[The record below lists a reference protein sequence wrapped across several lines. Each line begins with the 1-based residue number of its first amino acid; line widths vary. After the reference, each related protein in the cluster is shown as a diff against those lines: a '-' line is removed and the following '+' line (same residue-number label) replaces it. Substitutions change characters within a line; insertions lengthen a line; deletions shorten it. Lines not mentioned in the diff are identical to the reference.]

1 MNFLELRLPS
11 GVLLASGSESVPVS
25 DHRLSQGSLRFGRA
39 GWMKPQRA
47 GSSGEL
53 YIMIKMQWDIPLRV
67 IGNWN
72 SKGDLPHYLDECI

>member
-1 MNFLELRLPS
+1 MNFLELRLPG

-25 DHRLSQGSLRFGRA
+25 DHRLSQGSLRFGKA

-53 YIMIKMQWDIPLRV
+53 CALIKLECDIQ
-67 IGNWN
+67 
-72 SKGDLPHYLDECI
+72 LPVMGFLHIK